1 MKTFFYGLCLFA
13 LGTLT
18 AQVGINTTNPHPS
31 AALDIVPDVS
41 KQSVGLL
48 MPNLSTAQRNGLNK
62 SLLANSLLV
71 YDTDLKMYMYFD
83 KASSNWYALNGFKT
97 TVTERNGSKDTL
109 TKHTGTL
116 ILGTSKP
123 DSSTLIVNGDA
134 KFNGKIK
141 SDVNSTGNVIGQ
153 KIYGEGTMPA
163 GAIIMW
169 SGNPLSLPKG
179 WALCDGTNGTPNL
192 KGRFIVGYD
201 PNDADYNATQKTGP
215 NFTDADGT
223 SDGTNTQDAKQ
234 VRLLSTQS
242 GLPSHG
248 HKVID
253 EGHVHNFKD
262 LFQGDGHVAS
272 GGGERVADFQEIEAL
287 KTTEK
292 AFTGISINNS
302 DEQNAAN
309 NIENRPPYYVLAYI
323 IKLNY

>member
-13 LGTLT
+13 LGSLT

-31 AALDIVPDVS
+31 AALDVTPDLINGNL
-41 KQSVGLL
+41 GLL
-48 MPNLSTAQRNGLNK
+48 LPRLTTAQRLNPK
-62 SLLANSLLV
+62 VPPTDRLLV
-71 YDTDLKMYMYFD
+71 YDTQLNMFMYYLGGT
-83 KASSNWYALNGFKT
+83 WYSLNGFKT
-97 TVTERNGSKDTL
+97 TVTTRNGANDTL
-109 TKHTGTL
+109 TKHTGTAVFA
-116 ILGTSKP
+116 TSKT
-123 DSSTLIVNGDA
+123 DSSALIVNGDA

-141 SDVNSTGNVIGQ
+141 SDVNSTGNVTGQ
-153 KIYGEGTMPA
+153 KIYGEGTMPV

-169 SGNPLSLPKG
+169 SGNPSTLPKG
-179 WALCDGTNGTPNL
+179 WALCDGNNGTPNL

-201 PNDADYNATQKTGP
+201 PNDTDYNATQKTGP

-248 HKVID
+248 HDVN
-253 EGHVHNFKD
+253 EQPHVHGYLDVFRN
-262 LFQGDGHVAS
+262 DGN
-272 GGGERVADFQEIEAL
+272 GGGQISGRGGQTGTENR
-287 KTTEK
+287 TTD
-292 AFTGISINNS
+292 AAITGLTVKNSIQ
-302 DEQNAAN
+302 QNATA